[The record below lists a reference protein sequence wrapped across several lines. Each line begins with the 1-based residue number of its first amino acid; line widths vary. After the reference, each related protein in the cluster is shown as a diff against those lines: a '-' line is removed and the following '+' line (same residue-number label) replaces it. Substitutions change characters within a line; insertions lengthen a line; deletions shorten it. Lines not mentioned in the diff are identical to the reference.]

1 MDNRRDFLKKASLLT
16 GAMGLEWG
24 LPAAIQKAM
33 AIEPLSGSSFLDA
46 EHIVMLMQENRSFD
60 HSFGTL
66 SGVRG
71 YGDPR
76 AIRLPNGNPVW
87 LQSGKD
93 GKTFS
98 PFRLDIKRSK
108 AAWTSYLPHSWEN
121 QSAARNN
128 GKHDNWIDAKRSG
141 HKHTKI
147 SH

>member
-1 MDNRRDFLKKASLLT
+1 
-16 GAMGLEWG
+16 
-24 LPAAIQKAM
+24 
-33 AIEPLSGSSFLDA
+33 LDA

-76 AIRLPNGNPVW
+76 AIQLPNGNPVW

-108 AAWTSYLPHSWEN
+108 AAWTSYLHTPGRINLLHATREN
-121 QSAARNN
+121 TIIGSTQNVLT
-128 GKHDNWIDAKRSG
+128 I
-141 HKHTKI
+141 KI
-147 SH
+147 LEIYL